1 MELLDAP
8 VEQSSDASTEIDGVA
23 VIHWPQD
30 SVRAVELARIGV
42 PRVLLVAPD
51 CEPPD
56 SSDPLCGWV
65 RMPADE
71 RDLQQRV
78 VELRG
83 RASSARPIVGD
94 HGVLWRGEKWVALS
108 PIEARLAAALVGRP
122 GRVISRARLEKI
134 GWPDGAPNN
143 RAVDGRIKV
152 LRTRVAP
159 VGLRIHTVRGQ
170 GYLAEI
176 QPCPAS

>member
-1 MELLDAP
+1 
-8 VEQSSDASTEIDGVA
+8 
-23 VIHWPQD
+23 
-30 SVRAVELARIGV
+30 
-42 PRVLLVAPD
+42 
-51 CEPPD
+51 
-56 SSDPLCGWV
+56 
-65 RMPADE
+65 
-71 RDLQQRV
+71 
-78 VELRG
+78 
-83 RASSARPIVGD
+83 
-94 HGVLWRGEKWVALS
+94 VLWRGEKWVALS

-176 QPCPAS
+176 QPSPAS